1 MSYAVIAG
9 LALIM
14 ALVLLLPFSIK
25 RVEEELEIFLLIMGV
40 AAMTI
45 SGLWNWH
52 IVRES
57 LAEPI
62 KISLAVL
69 VIGLIFKA
77 GRNLIQDT
85 VKFMENRLGVRN
97 AVFLIVIL
105 LGFASSVITA
115 IISALILCEIIT
127 HLNLDRKSEIRVTV
141 YACYAIGFGA
151 ALTPIGEPLST
162 IVTAKL
168 SGPPHNAD
176 FFYLAQMLLVWVTPA
191 ILAVSWLAAF
201 ERPTARGP
209 VGDTLRQDNPEG
221 TRHVAIR
228 AAKVYLFVMAL
239 VYLGT
244 GLSPLAEKAVA
255 SLKSWQLYW
264 LGTTSAVLDNAT
276 LAAAEITPSMSRA
289 QILSIL
295 LSLLIS
301 GGMLIPGNIPNII
314 SAAKLGIKS
323 REWAAVALPPGLALL
338 TVYFIALLIAH

>member
-1 MSYAVIAG
+1 MFVG
-9 LALIM
+9 LAVIM
-14 ALVLLLPFSIK
+14 ALVLFLPFSVK
-25 RVEEELEIFLLIMGV
+25 LVEEELEAFLFIMGA
-40 AAMTI
+40 AAMTV
-45 SGLWNWH
+45 SHAWSWH
-52 IVRES
+52 VVKES
-57 LAEPI
+57 LAEPV

-77 GRNLIQDT
+77 GRNLVQDA
-85 VKFMENRLGVRN
+85 VKFLKARLGIRN
-97 AVFLIVIL
+97 ALFLMVMF
-105 LGFASSVITA
+105 LGFASSVLTA
-115 IISALILCEIIT
+115 IIAALILCEIVT
-127 HLNLDRKSEIRVTV
+127 CLNLDRKSEARVTV

-176 FFYLAQMLLVWVTPA
+176 FFYLSRLLTVWVTPA
-191 ILAVSWLAAF
+191 ILAVSWLAAYGHH
-201 ERPTARGP
+201 TNKGQG
-209 VGDTLRQDNPEG
+209 GDTLRQDDIED
-221 TRHVAIR
+221 TKHVALR

-255 SLKSWQLYW
+255 SLKDWQLYW
-264 LGTTSAVLDNAT
+264 LGTASAVLDNAT
-276 LAAAEITPSMSRA
+276 LAAAEIVPSMTRN

-314 SAAKLGIKS
+314 SAAKLDIKS
-323 REWAAVALPPGLALL
+323 REWARVALLPGLAFL
-338 TVYFIALLIAH
+338 TIYFIGLLIAH

>member
-40 AAMTI
+40 AAMTV

-77 GRNLIQDT
+77 AKGLIQDT
-85 VKFMENRLGVRN
+85 VRFLEARLGIRN
-97 AVFLIVIL
+97 TVFLMVML
-105 LGFASSVITA
+105 LGFSSSVLTA
-115 IISALILCEIIT
+115 IIAALILCEIVT
-127 HLNLDRKSEIRVTV
+127 CLNLDRKSEIRVTV

-168 SGPPHNAD
+168 AGAPHNAD
-176 FFYLAQMLLVWVTPA
+176 FFYLARLLLVWVTPA
-191 ILAVSWLAAF
+191 ILAVSWLAAYGRLS
-201 ERPTARGP
+201 EKGTGN
-209 VGDTLRQDNPEG
+209 TLFQDNSED
-221 TRHVAIR
+221 TKQVAMR

-255 SLKSWQLYW
+255 SLENWQLYW

-276 LAAAEITPSMSRA
+276 LAAAEIVPSMTRT

-314 SAAKLGIKS
+314 SAAKLDIKS
-323 REWAAVALPPGLALL
+323 REWATIAVPPGLVLL
-338 TVYFIALLIAH
+338 TVYFIALLVIY